1 MSNILSRI
9 AIGSAQFGMRYGIA
23 NDGGQISREVG
34 QGILTLAAYNGINT
48 IDTAIAYGDSE
59 KRLGEIGVSD
69 WRIVSKLPH
78 LPDDCTDIVQ
88 WVTASANGSMRRL
101 NVSTL
106 DGLLLHRP
114 QQLVEK
120 HGESLFNILQ
130 SLKHDGVV
138 GKIGISI
145 YDPSELDMLCSRFQF
160 DLVQAPFN
168 ILDRRLIETGWLARL
183 GELGTELHVRSVFL
197 QGLLLMSSAHRPEKF
212 KSWGLLW
219 SDWDRWLHLNGITP
233 LQACLRYVLSFP
245 QISKVIV
252 GVDSPQ
258 QLREILSA
266 SSGDFPELSDTLKTS
281 DLRLINPA
289 NWDVLT

>member
-1 MSNILSRI
+1 LKL
-9 AIGSAQFGMRYGIA
+9 ALGTAQFGLKYGVA
-23 NDGGQISREVG
+23 NNYGKVSQQEAKS
-34 QGILTLAAYNGINT
+34 ILQFASDNGIDT
-48 IDTAIAYGDSE
+48 IDTAIAYGESE
-59 KRLGEIGVSD
+59 KRLGEIGVRS
-69 WRIVSKLPH
+69 WQIISKLPVIPEDC
-78 LPDDCTDIVQ
+78 PDILQ
-88 WVTASANGSMRRL
+88 WVTEAVGGSMQRL
-101 NVSTL
+101 KVNKL
-106 DGLLLHRP
+106 YGLLLHRP

-120 HGESLFNILQ
+120 HGESLFSILQ

-168 ILDRRLIETGWLARL
+168 ILDRRLIETGWLDRL

-212 KSWGLLW
+212 KSWGPLW
-219 SDWDRWLHLNGITP
+219 SDWDRWLYLNGITP